1 MGWRQGSVCGGDWRR
16 TPPEVEAL
24 QAAVRR
30 QTMGSQRVGAG
41 VIFDP
46 FDESLAGLAF
56 ALQGGLGDAGG
67 FRGLRQIVGGA
78 PGLGGDAGF
87 DDLLRPVPGAVGDA
101 PVGAHQDQPED
112 GQRPGVTEETAHQTS
127 TESAA
132 TAPR

>member
-1 MGWRQGSVCGGDWRR
+1 
-16 TPPEVEAL
+16 
-24 QAAVRR
+24 
-30 QTMGSQRVGAG
+30 MGSQRVGAG

-46 FDESLAGLAF
+46 FYEGLAGLPF
-56 ALQGGLGDAGG
+56 ALEGGLGDAGG

-87 DDLLRPVPGAVGDA
+87 DDLLGPVPGAVGDE
-101 PVGAHQDQPED
+101 PVGAEKQETED
-112 GQRPGVTEETAHQTS
+112 GQRPRVAQETAHQTS